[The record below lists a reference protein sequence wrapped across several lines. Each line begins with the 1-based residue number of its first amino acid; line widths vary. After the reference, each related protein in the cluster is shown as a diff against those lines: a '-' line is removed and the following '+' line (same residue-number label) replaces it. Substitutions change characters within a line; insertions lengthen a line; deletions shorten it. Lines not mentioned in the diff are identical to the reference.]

1 MKLTQVLFF
10 LLCTNQSFGFML
22 DREIIK
28 YVDILSETKFNY
40 IRIETLNKNV
50 IKDLISYYPVELQK
64 SNKSQELNRFTFCFN
79 FSDFEIDNLDQ
90 YVLKKNILIVKLSTN
105 TEEK

>member
-1 MKLTQVLFF
+1 MQYK
-10 LLCTNQSFGFML
+10 
-22 DREIIK
+22 EIVEYI
-28 YVDILSETKFNY
+28 YILSETKFNY